1 MADLTQQA
9 RELLA
14 AEYERDGRVGMAAL
28 LREPHDLVEDDD
40 RSVRAIAAA
49 LRAAPEGFV
58 LVPIAEVASAL
69 DVVRDAMECAYHNR
83 FPECCGQYS
92 PSGCCGN
99 PREAWS
105 KEDQS
110 IMDALHP
117 AEQALTAMLAA
128 RPQEQVNG

>member
-1 MADLTQQA
+1 MADLMQQA

-58 LVPIAEVASAL
+58 MVPVEPTEEMLRAGW
-69 DVVRDAMECAYHNR
+69 RDEGDY
-83 FPECCGQYS
+83 GVS
-92 PSGCCGN
+92 VG
-99 PREAWS
+99 
-105 KEDQS
+105 S
-110 IMDALHP
+110 IYK
-117 AEQALTAMLAA
+117 AMLAA
-128 RPQEQVNG
+128 RPQGVRNAT